1 MNIRDVVESQLT
13 HEVKPGTKVSGSA
26 NFALF
31 MSLFTQPGPSLR
43 TAPDTLNQHE
53 PHAVTR
59 PIQFSQSMQGDPTAS
74 IALLKALS
82 HEPLAT
88 GASAAYDAV
97 AALDNLLPNSSIS
110 ANA

>member
-1 MNIRDVVESQLT
+1 MNIRDVLETQLT
-13 HEVKPGTKVSGSA
+13 HEVRKGEKVSGSA

-43 TAPDTLNQHE
+43 DQADTLNQHQ

-59 PIQFSQSMQGDPTAS
+59 PIQFSGQISANPGAN

-82 HEPLAT
+82 QEPLAE
-88 GASAAYDAV
+88 GPAAQYNAV
-97 AALDNLLPNSSIS
+97 EALDNLIS
-110 ANA
+110 TQA

>member
-1 MNIRDVVESQLT
+1 MSIREVLETQLT
-13 HEVKPGTKVSGSA
+13 HEVRPGAKVSGNA

-43 TAPDTLNQHE
+43 QDIDTLNQHQ

-59 PIQFSQSMQGDPTAS
+59 PIQFSGQIGSNPSAN

-82 HEPLAT
+82 QEPLAEGPAT
-88 GASAAYDAV
+88 PYDAV
-97 AALDNLLPNSSIS
+97 SAVDNLLI
-110 ANA
+110 AQA

>member
-1 MNIRDVVESQLT
+1 MNIRDVLETQLT
-13 HEVKPGTKVSGSA
+13 SEVRPGGKVSGSA

-43 TAPDTLNQHE
+43 EQADTLNQHQ

-59 PIQFSQSMQGDPTAS
+59 PIQFSSQISANPGAN

-82 HEPLAT
+82 QEPLAE
-88 GASAAYDAV
+88 GPAAAYDAV
-97 AALDNLLPNSSIS
+97 EALDNLIS
-110 ANA
+110 TRA

>member
-1 MNIRDVVESQLT
+1 MIVMNIRDVLETQLT
-13 HEVKPGTKVSGSA
+13 HEVKPGNRVSGNA

-43 TAPDTLNQHE
+43 TEADTLNQHE

-59 PIQFSQSMQGDPTAS
+59 PIQFSGNIGNNPSAN

-82 HEPLAT
+82 QEPLARGPAT
-88 GASAAYDAV
+88 AYNAV
-97 AALDNLLPNSSIS
+97 EAVDNLIS
-110 ANA
+110 THA